1 MSNTA
6 KQVVVALDGSENSLR
21 ALKVGSDLAQAM
33 GRDLGVVYVYPNT
46 IKGPSAAISGLPDI
60 PVDKLEKHKSRSA
73 TEVFDAAVA
82 KLGSSHP
89 PIHKHL
95 LVGDPAEE
103 IIGFMEEHPGTHL
116 VMGRRGLSRI
126 KALVIGSV
134 SDKVTRHASGMVT
147 VVS

>member
-1 MSNTA
+1 MNSST

-33 GRDLGVVYVYPNT
+33 GRDLALLYVYPNV
-46 IKGPSAAISGLPDI
+46 IKGASAAMAGLPQI
-60 PVDKLEKHKSRSA
+60 AADKLEEHKSSSA
-73 TEVFDAAVA
+73 SEVFDAAA
-82 KLGSSHP
+82 AQLGKSHP
-89 PIHKHL
+89 VAHKHL

-103 IIGFMEEHPGTHL
+103 IIGFMEDNPGTHI
-116 VMGRRGLSRI
+116 VMGRRGLSKI

-134 SDKVTRHASGMVT
+134 SDKVTRHAPGMVT